1 MENALG
7 ISGPQATLMAI
18 TASFT
23 VLGMVML
30 LAAMLMKRRWKPSY
44 AFEFGFIAIM
54 IGLVFYADWSSVNTY
69 TAYQADLNAEERMVS
84 GEYVGEGEAAFDR
97 VITVIAFQWG
107 FAFINEDDE
116 ISRNAAVVHPGEK
129 VLFKIVSNDV
139 IHGFNIPV
147 ARITAEIDPDE
158 KREMWI
164 RAPDEPGKYLIQCV
178 NYCGVGHTQMKA
190 WLVVQEGAETAD
202 HEENTGENSND
213 HA

>member
-7 ISGPQATLMAI
+7 IWGPQALMMAI

-30 LAAMLMKRRWKPSY
+30 LAAVMMKRRWKPSY
-44 AFEFGFIAIM
+44 MVEFVFIGIM
-54 IGLVFYADWSSVNTY
+54 LVLAWFGDFSSQKTYA
-69 TAYQADLNAEERMVS
+69 AYQADLNAEEKMVS
-84 GEYVGEGEAAFDR
+84 GNYEGLGDQAFDE
-97 VITVIAFQWG
+97 VVTVIAFQWG
-107 FAFINEDDE
+107 FAFINEDEE
-116 ISRNAAVVHPGEK
+116 ISRNALVVNAGDT
-129 VLFKIVSNDV
+129 VLLKIVSNDV

-147 ARITAEIDPDE
+147 AQITAEIDPDD
-158 KREMWI
+158 KRELWI

-190 WLVVQEGAETAD
+190 WLVVTDGE
-202 HEENTGENSND
+202 EENNEE

>member
-7 ISGPQATLMAI
+7 IWGQQAILMAI

-30 LAAMLMKRRWKPSY
+30 ILAILMKRRWKPSY
-44 AFEFGFIAIM
+44 AFEFGFIGIM

-69 TAYQADLNAEERMVS
+69 TAYQQDLNAEERAVA
-84 GEYVGEGEAAFDR
+84 GNYVGEGEGAFDR

-107 FAFINEDDE
+107 FAFINEENE
-116 ISRNAAVVHPGEK
+116 IARNAAVVAPGEK
-129 VLFKIVSNDV
+129 VLFKVVSNDV

-147 ARITAEIDPDE
+147 AQITAEIDPDE
-158 KREMWI
+158 KRELWI

-190 WLVVQEGAETAD
+190 WLVVQADMSEAEMQNMGDNA
-202 HEENTGENSND
+202 ND
-213 HA
+213 NA

>member
-23 VLGMVML
+23 VLGLAML
-30 LAAMLMKRRWKPSY
+30 MGAMLMKRRWKPSY
-44 AFEFGFIAIM
+44 AFEFGFIAVM

-69 TAYQADLNAEERMVS
+69 SAYQADLNAEERKVS
-84 GEYVGEGEAAFDR
+84 GNYVGEGEAAFDQ
-97 VITVIAFQWG
+97 VVTVIAFQWG
-107 FAFINEDDE
+107 FAFINEEDE

-178 NYCGVGHTQMKA
+178 NYCGVGHSQMKA
-190 WLVVQEGAETAD
+190 WLVVAGEEGPAG
-202 HEENTGENSND
+202 HENVEGNSND
-213 HA
+213 NA